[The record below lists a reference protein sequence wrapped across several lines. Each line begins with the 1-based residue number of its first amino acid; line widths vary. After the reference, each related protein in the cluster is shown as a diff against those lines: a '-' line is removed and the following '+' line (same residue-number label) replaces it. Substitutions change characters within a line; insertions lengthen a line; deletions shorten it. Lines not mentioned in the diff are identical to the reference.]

1 MKKIFITL
9 CLVTAYA
16 ISYAQVSPTIQ
27 LSDSARMFGKD
38 VVSTGDVDF
47 RPTFT
52 RDGNTMFFSKA
63 TINWGYI
70 AIFYAVKKG
79 SGWTSPEAVN
89 FTGIYRDT
97 DPLVSADG
105 KRLYFG
111 SDRPLN
117 GKPYKENAYD
127 YHFYYVELNGSKIVS
142 EPVLV
147 NFPLTG
153 GLQPSHYYFAA
164 NGNAYFS
171 STDNSGQGSH
181 IYMCEF
187 KNGNYLPPVVLTF
200 NGKPFRALDPVVAND
215 EHFII
220 FLANQPGGGGLDL
233 WVAFNNAG
241 IWGEPINMGN
251 KINTKG
257 NEGSPGLSRDNK
269 TLYFSSFRET
279 TNRPTYKDGKI
290 TTKAILDVFHSTK
303 NGLNNVY
310 EIGISDLSEQ
320 SVK

>member
-1 MKKIFITL
+1 MKKIFITC
-9 CLVTAYA
+9 CLVIAYA
-16 ISYAQVSPTIQ
+16 ASYAQVSPTIQ
-27 LSDSARMFGKD
+27 LRDSARI
-38 VVSTGDVDF
+38 VSELSTGDVDF

-52 RDGNTMFFSKA
+52 PDGNTMYFTKA
-63 TINWGYI
+63 TIDWGYI
-70 AIFYAVKKG
+70 AIFYSEKKA

-111 SDRPLN
+111 SDRPLD
-117 GKPYKENAYD
+117 GKPYKDYD
-127 YHFYYVELNGSKIVS
+127 YHFYYVALNGGKIVS

-153 GLQPSHYYFAA
+153 GLQPSHYFFAA

-171 STDNSGQGSH
+171 SSDSTHQGSH

-187 KNGNYLPPVVLTF
+187 KNGSYQASTVLTF
-200 NGKPFRALDPVVAND
+200 NGKQVRALDPVVAND

-233 WVAFNNAG
+233 WVSFNNAG
-241 IWGEPINMGN
+241 IWSDPINMGSR
-251 KINTKG
+251 INTKG

-279 TNRPTYKDGKI
+279 TGRPAYKDGKI
-290 TTKAILDVFHSTK
+290 TTKAILDVFHSAK

-310 EIGISDLSEQ
+310 QIDISDLKQ
-320 SVK
+320 